1 MFTKHP
7 DQLSKEEIEKFNQYR
22 KYKLEIGDPLE
33 ANPIYQSL
41 LLFQYDVFHP
51 YPKGFLVR
59 GRILLHAQWSAEMR
73 NQWDSIWLFGTIT
86 SRTINILF
94 TQSLRCLFIIVHGT
108 PSTYTLR
115 FCASLSWFDRATAP
129 LHLYILGSKFPSN
142 MCDYS

>member
-1 MFTKHP
+1 MLNPVERREGSF
-7 DQLSKEEIEKFNQYR
+7 EFFNF
-22 KYKLEIGDPLE
+22 KT
-33 ANPIYQSL
+33 L
-41 LLFQYDVFHP
+41 LLHKEAKPGQTILVP
-51 YPKGFLVR
+51 YMQFSLYGFKVCFV

-129 LHLYILGSKFPSN
+129 LLKLLFTIFF
-142 MCDYS
+142 

>member
-1 MFTKHP
+1 MHSGLLKCGTNGIQFGCLGQSRREQSTRFSRSPPKLYIHK
-7 DQLSKEEIEKFNQYR
+7 LRSSK
-22 KYKLEIGDPLE
+22 
-33 ANPIYQSL
+33 
-41 LLFQYDVFHP
+41 VFHP
-51 YPKGFLVR
+51 YLKGSLVR

-129 LHLYILGSKFPSN
+129 LLKLFFTIFF
-142 MCDYS
+142 

>member
-1 MFTKHP
+1 MFLPYHK
-7 DQLSKEEIEKFNQYR
+7 
-22 KYKLEIGDPLE
+22 G
-33 ANPIYQSL
+33 SL
-41 LLFQYDVFHP
+41 I
-51 YPKGFLVR
+51 R

-129 LHLYILGSKFPSN
+129 LHLYILGSKFPSRAT
-142 MCDYS
+142 CVIIVKECSRLYFFCKKLQKYLLFIIWEYGF